1 MPNHRLSLQNILEAS
16 QIIDPVFLHSPQY
29 RAESLEREL
38 GFELW
43 VKLET
48 LNPIRSFKGRGA
60 DYFVQKRLQDMKQDM
75 KQDIKAGLICASAGN
90 FGQGLAYSC
99 RKHGLK
105 LIVYASVNANP
116 LKLERMRFFGAE
128 VRLHGEDF
136 DAAKLEAKRVALL
149 SGQIMVED
157 GLEPLISEGAG
168 SIAVELLQ
176 AGNHAGNHAGVPFD
190 AVLIPLGNGALLG
203 GMARWIK
210 AYSPPTRVIGVAAS
224 GAPCMELSWRTG
236 QVTSTPTMQTI
247 ADGIG
252 TRIPIPEALEDLQNT
267 LDDIWLVE
275 DFEMLRAMR
284 TAHLELGV
292 VLEPSG
298 AAALA
303 GAMKFESKFKSQLE
317 GKKVGVIFCGSNL
330 TPLQMG
336 AWLST

>member
-1 MPNHRLSLQNILEAS
+1 MSHPRLSLENILEAS
-16 QIIDPVFLHSPQY
+16 QIIDPMFLHSPQY
-29 RAESLEREL
+29 RAESLEGEV

-60 DYFVQKRLQDMKQDM
+60 DYFVQKKLETLKE
-75 KQDIKAGLICASAGN
+75 GLICASAGN

-99 RKHGLK
+99 RKYGIP

-128 VRLHGEDF
+128 VRLHGTDF

-176 AGNHAGNHAGVPFD
+176 AGVPFD
-190 AVLIPLGNGALLG
+190 AVLIPLGNGAVLG

-210 AYSPPTRVIGVAAS
+210 AHSPHTRVIGVAAS
-224 GAPCMELSWRTG
+224 GAPCMEVSWRTG

-267 LDDIWLVE
+267 IDDIWLIT
-275 DFEMLRAMR
+275 DAEMLQAMK

-298 AAALA
+298 AVALA
-303 GAMKFESKFKSQLE
+303 GAMKLERKFKSQLE

-330 TPLQMG
+330 TPSQME
-336 AWLST
+336 AWLSI

>member
-1 MPNHRLSLQNILEAS
+1 MPTHRLSLANILEAS

-29 RAESLEREL
+29 RAELPGEAL

-60 DYFVQKRLQDMKQDM
+60 DYFVQKRLETLKQ
-75 KQDIKAGLICASAGN
+75 GLLCASAGN

-99 RKHGLK
+99 RKHGIPLV
-105 LIVYASVNANP
+105 VYASVNANP
-116 LKLERMRFFGAE
+116 FKLERMRFFGAE
-128 VRLHGEDF
+128 VRLHGTDF
-136 DAAKLEAKRVALL
+136 DAAKLEAKSVALL

-176 AGNHAGNHAGVPFD
+176 AGVPFD
-190 AVLIPLGNGALLG
+190 AVLVPLGNGAVLG

-210 AYSPPTRVIGVAAS
+210 AHSPTTRVIGVAAS
-224 GAPCMELSWRTG
+224 GAPCMEWSWRTG
-236 QVTSTPTMQTI
+236 QVTPTPTMQTI

-267 LDDIWLVE
+267 IDDIWLVTDE
-275 DFEMLRAMR
+275 EMLQAMK

-298 AAALA
+298 AVALA
-303 GAMKFESKFKSQLE
+303 GAMKLERKINSQLE

-330 TPLQMG
+330 TPSQME

>member
-1 MPNHRLSLQNILEAS
+1 MSQHHLSLENILEAS
-16 QIIDPVFLHSPQY
+16 QVIDPVFLHSPQY
-29 RAESLEREL
+29 RTESLEGEL

-60 DYFVQKRLQDMKQDM
+60 DYFVQKRLETLKQ
-75 KQDIKAGLICASAGN
+75 GLLCASAGN

-128 VRLHGEDF
+128 VRLHGTDF
-136 DAAKLEAKRVALL
+136 DAAKLEAKSVAAV

-168 SIAVELLQ
+168 SIAVELLE
-176 AGNHAGNHAGVPFD
+176 AGNHAGVAFD
-190 AVLIPLGNGALLG
+190 AVLVPLGNGAVLG

-210 AYSPPTRVIGVAAS
+210 AHSPRTRVIGVAAS
-224 GAPCMELSWRTG
+224 GAPCMEVSWRTG

-267 LDDIWLVE
+267 IDDIWLVT
-275 DFEMLRAMR
+275 DSEMLHAMK

-298 AAALA
+298 AVAFA
-303 GAMKFESKFKSQLE
+303 GAMKFKSQLE

-330 TPLQMG
+330 TPLQME
-336 AWLST
+336 AWLGV